1 VILRAAS
8 FGSYIAVPGLM
19 LRLDDEGI
27 PVRVARDSLQTELTF
42 GRHRVYRGG
51 PVRAVVTLAG
61 PDQIPTIGAQ
71 PGARRIA
78 FVRTSKHAEDLAA
91 FTVPVAGA
99 HLTGP

>member
-1 VILRAAS
+1 
-8 FGSYIAVPGLM
+8 M

-42 GRHRVYRGG
+42 GGAPRVPGW

-61 PDQIPTIGAQ
+61 PDQIPTIGDQ

-78 FVRTSKHAEDLAA
+78 FVRTPKHAEDLAA
-91 FTVPVAGA
+91 FTVPAPVPR
-99 HLTGP
+99 LTAP